1 MLSEAPMLIKILIV
15 IAAAAL
21 TSWLVRK
28 FVDKEGQ

>member
-21 TSWLVRK
+21 ASWLVRK
-28 FVDKEGQ
+28 LVDKEGQ